1 MFDLNIPQLNEDE
14 LLIDSGNKSGH
25 INQNDSLSILE
36 SDLIEEIKKEIVVL
50 PEESKL
56 LGLC

>member
-1 MFDLNIPQLNEDE
+1 MNIPQLNEDE

-56 LGLC
+56 LGLI